1 MALRHAYASIDRRT
15 AAEPRVLNDAT
26 LSVAIRA
33 VRNAASVIEDAALDL
48 KRLPSFSKEHADIA
62 SSAEEESTRAIATTL
77 LNAFPDHA
85 VLGKRPGAYE
95 GRNRDA
101 AYRWVIDPLDGAANF
116 LRAYPYYAITIA
128 LTHGPEI
135 THAVVLDPVRDE
147 IFTAIKNQGAQFNGV
162 PARVSSCTELQRAS
176 IGTVFPARNST
187 KLTGYLPI
195 LNGLIPRCAEIRR
208 AGACSLDMAY
218 VAAGR
223 LDGFFVMSLKGRDVA
238 AGALLVREAGGMLG
252 DFAGGSDFLKNNEVI
267 AAAPGVFAPLRET
280 IAAARS

>member
-1 MALRHAYASIDRRT
+1 MALRHADPSIDRRT

-85 VLGKRPGAYE
+85 VLGKQPGAYE
-95 GRNRDA
+95 GRNKDA

-176 IGTVFPARNST
+176 IGTVFPARTST

-195 LNGLIPRCAEIRR
+195 LNGLISRCAEIRR

-280 IAAARS
+280 IAAARP